1 MMESMISKPKPTRA
15 EANDVANAIFD
26 GTDAVMLSGE
36 TAMGEY
42 PVETVTVMSNIA
54 ERTEQEINY
63 IEVTENIYNLS
74 GKADDDADALCF
86 SACTLCNT
94 ISPEYMI
101 GFSRSGRTIESLS
114 KYRPSKP
121 ILGMS
126 PDERVLRKL
135 TIFRGVYGIKIDMAD
150 SNDELFDNTDT
161 ILTTR
166 GFCSKGDKLVAVS
179 SMPLTGVNRT
189 NMIKIHTIS

>member
-1 MMESMISKPKPTRA
+1 
-15 EANDVANAIFD
+15 
-26 GTDAVMLSGE
+26 
-36 TAMGEY
+36 
-42 PVETVTVMSNIA
+42 MSNIA
-54 ERTEQEINY
+54 ERTEKEINY
-63 IEVTENIYNLS
+63 TELTEKIYNLS
-74 GKADDDADALCF
+74 GKAEDDADALCY

-94 ISPEYMI
+94 ISPRFMV

-135 TIFRGVYGIKIDMAD
+135 TIFRGVYGIKIDMAE
-150 SNDELFDNTDT
+150 SSDELFENTDK
-161 ILTTR
+161 ILTSR
-166 GFCSKGDKLVAVS
+166 RFCLQGDKIVAVS

-189 NMIKIHTIS
+189 NMIKIHSVS